1 MYTSFREQNFRG
13 FRNLQLNDLGRVNL
27 IAGKNNAGKTALLEA
42 MHIHSGNRE
51 PKTLLRIKS
60 FLRDDDFPWRTRR
73 YVSYIEP
80 ASIVSWNDLFNDFGI
95 VKEIEMS
102 AKFAERPK
110 QLPNDQS
117 CLSLKISTISPDSE
131 DFIKILREYE
141 VEGDDRYDNVE
152 ILEFESNVGN
162 KPFYIL
168 LSNEMIR
175 ASSFKSNVLIPSNF
189 LYTREAIGS
198 RIIAQLYSKMKKSG
212 TIEGFIDALKIIE
225 PKLVD
230 LDLLYSGNRPLI
242 YVDIGLRQLLPI
254 TSLGDGMNRIAG
266 LLLAM
271 SEVANGVLF
280 IDEIENGFHYSIQ
293 KDVWKVIGQLAHE
306 SNIQVFATTHSL
318 EMIRAAHEAFKD
330 DDPYDFRYHRLDRD
344 SFTGAIEAVTYNQF
358 GMEAVAAFDFDYEV
372 RG

>member
-1 MYTSFREQNFRG
+1 MYTSFRVKNFRC
-13 FRNLQLNDLGRVNL
+13 FRDLQLDDLGRVNL
-27 IAGKNNAGKTALLEA
+27 IAGKNNSGKTALLEA
-42 MHIHSGNRE
+42 MHVHSGNRE
-51 PKTLLRIKS
+51 PKTLLRIQAL
-60 FLRDDDFPWRTRR
+60 LRDDDFPWRTRR
-73 YVSYIEP
+73 YVSYLEP
-80 ASIVSWNDLFNDFGI
+80 ASIISWNDLFNDFGTE
-95 VKEIEMS
+95 KKIEMS
-102 AKFAERPK
+102 AKFVGKPE
-110 QLPNDQS
+110 QLSNNKS
-117 CLSLKISTISPDSE
+117 CLSLEISTISPDSE
-131 DFIKILREYE
+131 DFAKILREYD

-152 ILEFESNVGN
+152 ILGFKSNVGS

-175 ASSFKSNVLIPSNF
+175 ASSFKSNVVIPSNF
-189 LYTREAIGS
+189 LYTREAISS
-198 RIIAQLYSKMKKSG
+198 RVIAQLYSKMKKLG

-242 YVDIGLRQLLPI
+242 YVDIGLNQLLPI

-271 SEVANGVLF
+271 SEVSNGVLF

-293 KDVWKVIGQLAHE
+293 KDVWKVIGQIARE

-330 DDPYDFRYHRLDRD
+330 DEPYEFRFHRLDRD
-344 SFTGAIEAVTYNQF
+344 SATGDIQAVTYNQF
-358 GMEAVAAFDFDYEV
+358 GMEAVAAFDFNFEV